1 MTTIRNLTPHAASIF
16 VEDEEGP
23 VTGSVGF
30 GRAARTTTFRLV
42 SELASEGNARANQS
56 DENVGKVEVADEV
69 INVVRTTFGTP
80 VDLPEPQ
87 NGVMLLV
94 SLITANA
101 AKAAGRTTEDL
112 LLTSNPVRDEAGK
125 IMGCTQFAAL

>member
-16 VEDEEGP
+16 VEDEQGP

-30 GRAARTTTFRLV
+30 GRAAKTTTFRLV
-42 SELASEGNARANQS
+42 AELASEGNARANQQ
-56 DENVGKVEVADEV
+56 DESVGKVEVAGEV
-69 INVVRTTFGTP
+69 LPVVRTTFGNP
-80 VDLPEPQ
+80 VDLPEPSD
-87 NGVMLLV
+87 GVMLLV

-101 AKAAGRTTEDL
+101 AKAAGRPTGDL
-112 LLTSNPVRDEAGK
+112 LITSNPVRDEAGK